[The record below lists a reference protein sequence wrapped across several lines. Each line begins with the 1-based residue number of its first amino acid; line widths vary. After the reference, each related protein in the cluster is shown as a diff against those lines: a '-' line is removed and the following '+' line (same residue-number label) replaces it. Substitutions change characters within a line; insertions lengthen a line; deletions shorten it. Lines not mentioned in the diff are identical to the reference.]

1 MYVYIVYIHKVYMS
15 VDCIYASQTSVDSC
29 MSSSDMLSG
38 KCLILKLK
46 SMGPSFSSLATS
58 WLLIYVC
65 RIYIAV
71 GLGNIRP
78 IYHLIGQH

>member
-1 MYVYIVYIHKVYMS
+1 MYNIIYVLSMS
-15 VDCIYASQTSVDSC
+15 VDCIYAPQTSVGSC

-46 SMGPSFSSLATS
+46 IMGPSFSSLATS
-58 WLLIYVC
+58 RLLIYVY

-71 GLGNIRP
+71 GLDNIRP
-78 IYHLIGQH
+78 TYHLV